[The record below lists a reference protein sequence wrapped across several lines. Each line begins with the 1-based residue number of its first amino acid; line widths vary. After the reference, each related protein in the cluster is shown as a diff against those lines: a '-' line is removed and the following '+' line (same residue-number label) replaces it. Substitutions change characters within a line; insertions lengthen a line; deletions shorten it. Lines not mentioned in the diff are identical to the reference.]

1 MERKEKEENK
11 GKYGAQS
18 AHPLLLL
25 RTTTSSQPSE
35 RGPSSRNSEKPVRIN
50 RMWTKNS
57 YSYSGDGAVGA
68 GREPLEHQGLPGPLW
83 SWGSPVEA
91 LKIRWSALEC
101 AEGRCN
107 ALGVWQGVAVP
118 PGPAVTGCVASRLA
132 NLGMID

>member
-1 MERKEKEENK
+1 M
-11 GKYGAQS
+11 
-18 AHPLLLL
+18 
-25 RTTTSSQPSE
+25 
-35 RGPSSRNSEKPVRIN
+35 
-50 RMWTKNS
+50 NS

-91 LKIRWSALEC
+91 LKIRQSTLEC